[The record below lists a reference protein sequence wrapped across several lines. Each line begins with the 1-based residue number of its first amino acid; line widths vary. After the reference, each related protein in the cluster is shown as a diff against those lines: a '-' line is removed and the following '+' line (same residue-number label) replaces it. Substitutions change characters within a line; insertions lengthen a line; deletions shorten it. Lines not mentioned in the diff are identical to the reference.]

1 MFNLVFSDSRLY
13 FMVKNTTVVAF
24 ILYLLGNSFRFGDYL
39 IELLFKPIEKE
50 LFPCKKKQYYRSK
63 EDLIMKKFDHGLC
76 EIKESDANSQMN

>member
-63 EDLIMKKFDHGLC
+63 EDLIMKKLDHGLC